1 MPYKVLIVEDEKLT
15 ANRLAKMLEDVKE
28 EYEVVGIAGGVAQ
41 TIEWLNNNPTPDL
54 GLFDIQLSDGLS
66 FEIFE
71 AIDIKSPVIFTTAYD
86 EYALR
91 AFKLN
96 SIDYLLKPIGMTE
109 LKQAI
114 NKFNTHYKA
123 AISNDIKH
131 HIAYEMIQKS
141 SKTRFIVKM
150 GESLSSIKIENIA
163 FFNAQDGLVLLVTKE
178 GKRYPID
185 YTLEALETILNTQM
199 FFRIN
204 RKMMINIDQINQV
217 QTYFNGRLK
226 INLKTTTVDD
236 CIVSRER
243 VNDFKQWLDK

>member
-1 MPYKVLIVEDEKLT
+1 MKAIIVEDESLSAIHLKTLLHKT
-15 ANRLAKMLEDVKE
+15 FPEIEIVAMLDTVKAT
-28 EYEVVGIAGGVAQ
+28 VNF
-41 TIEWLNNNPTPDL
+41 LNQKPDL
-54 GLFDIQLSDGLS
+54 NLIFLDVHLADGLS
-66 FEIFE
+66 FEIFKQLE
-71 AIDIKSPVIFTTAYD
+71 VLQPVIFTTAFD
-86 EYALR
+86 EYAIK
-91 AFKLN
+91 AFKVN

>member
-1 MPYKVLIVEDEKLT
+1 MKAIIVEDESLSALHLKNLLHKT
-15 ANRLAKMLEDVKE
+15 FPEIEIVAVLDTVKST
-28 EYEVVGIAGGVAQ
+28 VKF
-41 TIEWLNNNPTPDL
+41 LNQKPDL
-54 GLFDIQLSDGLS
+54 NLIFLDVHLADGLS
-66 FEIFE
+66 FEIFQQSE
-71 AIDIKSPVIFTTAYD
+71 VLQPVIFTTAFD
-86 EYALR
+86 EYAIK
-91 AFKLN
+91 AFKVN
-96 SIDYLLKPIGMTE
+96 SIDYLLKPIGLTE

-114 NKFNTHYKA
+114 NKFNSHYPSPV
-123 AISNDIKH
+123 SNEIKH
-131 HIAYEMIQKS
+131 HIAYEMMQKS
-141 SKTRFIVKM
+141 TKTRFIVKM

-163 FFNAQDGLVLLVTKE
+163 FFNAEDGLVLLVTKE

-185 YTLEALETILNTQM
+185 YTLEALETILNEEI

-226 INLKTTTVDD
+226 INLKTTTIDD

>member
-1 MPYKVLIVEDEKLT
+1 MKAIIVEDESLSAIHLKTLLHKT
-15 ANRLAKMLEDVKE
+15 FPEIEIVAMLDTVKAT
-28 EYEVVGIAGGVAQ
+28 VNF
-41 TIEWLNNNPTPDL
+41 LNQKPDL
-54 GLFDIQLSDGLS
+54 NLIFLDVHLADGLS
-66 FEIFE
+66 FEIFKQLE
-71 AIDIKSPVIFTTAYD
+71 VLQPVIFTTAFD
-86 EYALR
+86 EYAIK
-91 AFKLN
+91 AFKVN

-131 HIAYEMIQKS
+131 HIAYDMIQKS